1 VSDPA
6 PAAPAG
12 PALRAAGLSH
22 SYGDLPVLRSI
33 DLELPAGGTLAVLG
47 PNGAGKS
54 TLLRIVSTLLRP
66 TAGSI
71 ALYGH
76 ELPREAWKL
85 RGRIG
90 FLGHQPLL
98 YRDLGARE
106 NLDFHGKLFGLDGA
120 GAERAAE
127 LLDRV
132 GLAHRAATRVD
143 KMSAGMVKRL
153 AVCRALLHEPDL
165 LVLDEPLA
173 NLDPAGAEVVAP
185 LLGPA
190 PGRTRVIVTHDVEAA
205 LEQADRVLG
214 LHRDG
219 SVAFEIAAAEVDPA
233 TAREIYSERAGAVR

>member
-1 VSDPA
+1 MSDPA

-98 YRDLGARE
+98 
-106 NLDFHGKLFGLDGA
+106 
-120 GAERAAE
+120 
-127 LLDRV
+127 
-132 GLAHRAATRVD
+132 
-143 KMSAGMVKRL
+143 
-153 AVCRALLHEPDL
+153 
-165 LVLDEPLA
+165 
-173 NLDPAGAEVVAP
+173 
-185 LLGPA
+185 
-190 PGRTRVIVTHDVEAA
+190 
-205 LEQADRVLG
+205 
-214 LHRDG
+214 
-219 SVAFEIAAAEVDPA
+219 
-233 TAREIYSERAGAVR
+233 